1 MYCMKSISSYIIFFL
16 FLFGAFETSAQQ
28 QINKENLAGQ
38 EGASQAALAAFA
50 EHNTPEFSYK
60 LTYYRTYWELN
71 PDTFY
76 IKGSVTTYYKPTSSN
91 LSQIGF
97 DMNGDLTIDSVVYHA
112 AKVGYTI
119 NAPNEELLVNFPKA
133 PPQGAVDS
141 VTVYYK
147 GIPYSIQQSISQN
160 YHNNI
165 ADIWTLSEPYGAED
179 WWPCKQS
186 LNDKADSIDIYVK
199 TPIGNLAA
207 SNGLLVGSVKQ
218 DSSITYHWKHRYPIA
233 TYLVGVAVTN
243 YAQYNLYAHV
253 GPNPGDSLLILNYV
267 YPEDSAIFYPP
278 SLLARN
284 TMELY
289 VSFFGRYPFDLE
301 KYGQAEFDYGGG
313 MEHQTMSFVR
323 DMEFSLIV
331 HEMAH
336 HWFGD
341 KVTCGSWKDIWLNEG
356 FAVFCEGQAEKY
368 IAGGNAWQIW
378 INENLGTALQ
388 QTSGSVYVDD
398 TTSVN
403 RIFSYGLT
411 YCKAAYV
418 LRMLEFMMGDSAFF
432 SGCRSYL
439 GDKGLAYYFANTIDL
454 QNHFEAASGLQLD
467 SFFQEWIY
475 GQGFPQFNIYWKQ
488 AGNVLNINLV
498 QKPTD
503 PSVQFFHIPVPIKI
517 RMGNKDST
525 FNLTATSL
533 SQNFNIP
540 ISAKVDSL
548 IPDPQQWLLAAYSV
562 FPLDSLPGVPIIL
575 YPNPATNTL
584 VVNTHEGNAGNEGE
598 LVIFDVRG
606 KQVYDQTGIG
616 SDLIDVDISTFSN
629 GVYFLKY
636 ISKSSI
642 LQEKF
647 VKL

>member
-1 MYCMKSISSYIIFFL
+1 MKKHFLYLIFA
-16 FLFGAFETSAQQ
+16 LFGMAGKTNAQQ
-28 QINKENLAGQ
+28 PNYTRYLAEHESVAQ
-38 EGASQAALAAFA
+38 SSLAAFA
-50 EHNTPEFSYK
+50 EHNTPEFDYDV
-60 LTYYRTYWELN
+60 TYYRTYWELN

-76 IKGSVTTYYKPTSSN
+76 IKGSVTTYFKPTSSAFTK
-91 LSQIGF
+91 IGF
-97 DMNGDLTIDSVVYHA
+97 DMNCDLSIDSIIYHTS
-112 AKVGYTI
+112 KIGYTV
-119 NAPNEELLVNFPKA
+119 NQQNEELIINFSKA
-133 PPQGAVDS
+133 SPMGAFDS

-147 GIPYSIQQSISQN
+147 GIPYSIQGSISQN
-160 YHNNI
+160 YHANV

-186 LNDKADSIDIYVK
+186 LTDKADSIDIYVK
-199 TPIGNLAA
+199 TPVGNLAA
-207 SNGLLVGSVKQ
+207 SNGLLVGSVKNG
-218 DSSITYHWKHRYPIA
+218 SSITYHWKHRYPIA

-253 GPNPGDSLLILNYV
+253 GPQPGDSLLILNYV
-267 YPEDSAIFYPP
+267 YPEDSSRFYQP

-289 VSFFGRYPFDLE
+289 VKLFGRYPFDLE
-301 KYGQAEFDYGGG
+301 KYGQAEFDYNGG

-323 DMEFSLIV
+323 DMEFSLIS

-368 IAGGNAWQIW
+368 VIGNAAWQNW
-378 INENLGTALQ
+378 INNNLGEAIQ

-398 TTSVN
+398 TTSVS

-411 YCKAAYV
+411 YCKAPYV

-432 SGCRSYL
+432 NGCRSYL
-439 GDKGLAYYFANTIDL
+439 SDKALAYNFANTIDL
-454 QNHFEAASGLQLD
+454 QNHFEASSGLQLD

-488 AGNVLNINLV
+488 SGNVLSINLV
-498 QKPTD
+498 QKTTD
-503 PSVQFFHIPVPIKI
+503 PSVPFFHIPVPISI
-517 RMGNKDST
+517 RMGNKDSV
-525 FNLTATSL
+525 FNLTATSS
-533 SQNFNIP
+533 SQYFSIP

-548 IPDPQQWLLAAYSV
+548 VPDPDKWLIALYSV
-562 FPLDSLPGVPIIL
+562 FPLDSLPGVPIYL
-575 YPNPATNTL
+575 YPNPVTNTL
-584 VVNTHEGNAGNEGE
+584 VLNTHLGTGDNGE
-598 LVIFDVRG
+598 VIIYDITG
-606 KQVYDQTGIG
+606 KQVYNQYSEGIELV
-616 SDLIDVDISTFSN
+616 DIDVSAFAN
-629 GVYFLKY
+629 GIYFLKY
-636 ISKSSI
+636 VGKSAI

-647 VKL
+647 VKF